1 MKRNRA
7 FAQRDQAW
15 FCTGLRVLSPLKTLH
30 PRKHKVDERD
40 QEEQDPNGEN
50 LGIADITGRINKI
63 SEREGDPMDRFASL
77 APDPEPQAS
86 NSEVGRLLEEAVGK
100 LPDAYRT
107 IFILRT
113 SRT

>member
-1 MKRNRA
+1 
-7 FAQRDQAW
+7 
-15 FCTGLRVLSPLKTLH
+15 LKTLH

-77 APDPEPQAS
+77 APDPEQQAS
-86 NSEVGRLLEEAVGK
+86 NSEVGRLLEEAVEK
-100 LPDAYRT
+100 LPVPLA
-107 IFILRT
+107 LLMT
-113 SRT
+113 SRLKFPATAAGTLLGSVVTPKLTI